1 LSSLA
6 RCRDRL
12 ESGFFSVEDTVKS
25 YLAWLKTPFWIIVYG
40 WNELTSSFEYGAFR
54 SAKRGDVKYAM
65 RTKSRFYGVFRSLPD
80 QSFFSWGDRGRV
92 TSPLLYVTL
101 TVDPSRISL
110 IGSWKGVGKEFNR
123 WISFLRSKY
132 GKISVVRTW
141 DSHESGFCHVHALLL
156 FHSRSFSGFYHIRK
170 KGTYRLQSRSELSI
184 IKSGWK
190 AGFVDVQLC
199 SSVASAGR
207 YLGKYLTKCCDHSRT
222 DSKGVKTLALCW
234 IFRKRSFSI
243 SGDFLKAHLD
253 LITGS
258 SNSKEFAVQ
267 LRLSGSPIHVS
278 VVKWEL
284 FGFYLGDRVGWEN
297 FFFMKLGAQAVSELE
312 SSEDFVPIS
321 CKRR

>member
-1 LSSLA
+1 MSSLT

-12 ESGFFSVEDTVKS
+12 ESGFFSLEDTVKE
-25 YLAWLKTPFWIIVYG
+25 YLAWLRTPFWIVVFG

-65 RTKSRFYGVFRSLPD
+65 RTKGRFYGVFRSIPD
-80 QSFFSWGDRGRV
+80 QQFFSWGDRGRV

-110 IGSWKGVGKEFNR
+110 VGSWLGVGEEFNR

-132 GKISVVRTW
+132 GKISVIRTW
-141 DSHESGFCHVHALLL
+141 DSHESGYCHVHALLL
-156 FHSRSFSGFYHIRK
+156 FHERSFNGFYHIGRK
-170 KGTYRLQSRSELSI
+170 RTYRLQSRLDLAD

-222 DSKGVKTLALCW
+222 DTKGVKTLALAW

-243 SGDFLKAHLD
+243 SGDFLDAYLD
-253 LITGS
+253 LIKAS

-267 LRLSGSPIHVS
+267 LRLSGSPIYVS

-284 FGFYLGDRVGWEN
+284 FGFYLGDRVGWKS
-297 FFFMKLGAQAVSELE
+297 FSFIQLSASAVSDLT
-312 SSEDFVPIS
+312 SLEDFVPIS
-321 CKRR
+321 CKGR